1 MATSKTF
8 NFGPGNP
15 DPGVFPSHDLGEAAR
30 RALSRMGRML
40 AQYPDPRGLPEL
52 RGVAQA
58 RFERNHHVRP
68 AVEDIVITNG
78 AMQGLQLSA
87 QGLARPG
94 DCVVLE
100 EFEYSGTIRVFK
112 QCGLELVPVAVDDE
126 GMRMDSL
133 ESVLEHQAAIGR
145 KPAFIYT
152 TASYQ
157 NPTGTSQPVERRRRL
172 LELARQHQIPIVEDD
187 TYADISFEPPRV
199 PAIYALA
206 QPGEVMYIG
215 SFSKI
220 LGPGVRLGF
229 FIAPEVISSRLM
241 QWKMD
246 GGTSML
252 SQLVAAEYFKDH
264 LWDHIEEGRLAVKE
278 KRNTLLDSLEAE
290 FGSVPGMSW
299 TRPEGGLFLW
309 IKLPPQVDRVR
320 LRELATEAGIQY
332 STGQAFHA
340 GNEDVEYLRLAFG
353 WIERDDIAEG
363 VRILAE
369 CVRASMPAPVTS

>member
-1 MATSKTF
+1 MANKTF

-40 AQYPDPRGLPEL
+40 AQYPDQRGLPEL

-58 RFERNHHVRP
+58 RFERNHHVKP
-68 AVEDIVITNG
+68 ALEDIVITNG

-172 LELARQHQIPIVEDD
+172 LELARQHQVLIVEDD

-229 FIAPEVISSRLM
+229 FIAPEAISSRLM
-241 QWKMD
+241 VWKMD

-309 IKLPPQVDRVR
+309 IKLPPQVDRIR
-320 LRELATEAGIQY
+320 LRELATEAGIVY

-353 WIERDDIAEG
+353 WIERDDITEG
-363 VRILAE
+363 IRILAE